1 MIGGSLLRA
10 PVIEGPDPPRSCARQ
25 GETNMWYVG
34 LDWADTH
41 HDVEVQD
48 EAGKRVGVRRFAHS
62 HEGLHELQAFLL
74 SIATSPEN
82 LACIVETNHGL
93 LITFLLEVGIP
104 VYPVNPKTANQLRKA
119 AGAKTDK
126 IDAHLLAKIG
136 RLDLAELR
144 RLEPDS
150 PTVQE
155 LKTLTRDQ
163 DALIQTQTRLVN
175 QLTAC
180 LKEYYPAALHLFAKL
195 QQRSTLLFLQ
205 AYPTPQA
212 AQAAS
217 VEEITATLRTGK
229 HSRSRQVAPK
239 IVEELHRPH
248 LVGSPVIVRAKSR
261 LMLSL
266 VKQLLVVI
274 EEIASYDEAI
284 STLFLTHAD
293 QQMWRSLPR
302 AGKRLAPR
310 RLPEWGD
317 DRSRYADATSIQT
330 LAGTAPVPFQSG
342 NYAKAHKRFAC
353 SKPLRNA
360 LHQFAWQS
368 TRKEAWALAYYQR
381 KRAEGKTH
389 SMAVR
394 ALANVW
400 VRIIYGM
407 WEHKTCYQTATF
419 EAAKLAHAPRQHV
432 A

>member
-1 MIGGSLLRA
+1 
-10 PVIEGPDPPRSCARQ
+10 
-25 GETNMWYVG
+25 MWYVG

-48 EAGKRVGVRRFAHS
+48 EAGKHIGARRFAHS
-62 HEGLHELQAFLL
+62 HAGLNELKAFLL
-74 SIATSPEN
+74 GIAASPEE

-93 LITFLLEVGIP
+93 LIAFLLEAGIP
-104 VYPVNPKTANQLRKA
+104 VYPVNPKTTHRLRKA
-119 AGAKTDK
+119 AGAKTDR
-126 IDAHLLAKIG
+126 IDAHLLAKTG
-136 RLDLAELR
+136 RFDLAELR

-180 LKEYYPAALHLFAKL
+180 LKEYYPAALNLFAKL
-195 QQRSTLLFLQ
+195 QQRSTLVFLQ

-212 AQAAS
+212 ALAAS
-217 VEEITATLRTGK
+217 VEEITATVRTGK
-229 HSRSRQVAPK
+229 HTNPTQVAPK
-239 IVEELHRPH
+239 IFEELHRPQ
-248 LVGSPVIVRAKSR
+248 LVASEVIVRAKSR

-284 STLFLTHAD
+284 RPLFLSHPD
-293 QQMWRSLPR
+293 QELWSSLPR

-310 RLPEWGD
+310 LLAEWGD
-317 DRSRYADATSIQT
+317 DRSRYVDGNSVQT
-330 LAGTAPVPFQSG
+330 LAGTAPVPYESG

-353 SKPLRNA
+353 LKPLRNA

-368 TRKEAWALAYYQR
+368 TQHEAWARDYYQR
-381 KRAEGKTH
+381 KRAQGKTH
-389 SMAVR
+389 SMALR

-400 VRIIYGM
+400 VRIIYAM
-407 WEHKTCYQTATF
+407 WVNKTSYQTAIF
-419 EAAKLAHAPRQHV
+419 EAAQRTHAPRQRI

>member
-1 MIGGSLLRA
+1 
-10 PVIEGPDPPRSCARQ
+10 
-25 GETNMWYVG
+25 
-34 LDWADTH
+34 
-41 HDVEVQD
+41 VEVLD

-62 HEGLHELQAFLL
+62 HDGLHELQAFLL
-74 SIATSPEN
+74 GIAASPEH

-93 LITFLLEVGIP
+93 LITFLLEAGIP

-119 AGAKTDK
+119 AGAKTDQ
-126 IDAHLLAKIG
+126 IDAQLLAKLG

-144 RLEPDS
+144 RLEPAS
-150 PTVQE
+150 TLVQE

-163 DALIQTQTRLVN
+163 DALIQTQTRLMN
-175 QLTAC
+175 RLTAC
-180 LKEYYPAALHLFAKL
+180 LKEYYPAALHLFAKGKP
-195 QQRSTLLFLQ
+195 RSTLVFLQ
-205 AYPTPQA
+205 TYPTPQA

-217 VEEITATLRTGK
+217 LEEITATLRLGK
-229 HSRSRQVAPK
+229 HTNPTKAAPK
-239 IVEELHRPH
+239 LVEELHRPQ
-248 LVGSPVIVRAKSR
+248 LVANPVIVRAKSR

-274 EEIASYDEAI
+274 QEIASYDEAI
-284 STLFLTHAD
+284 RPLFLRHDD
-293 QQMWRSLPR
+293 QELWRSLPR

-317 DRSRYADATSIQT
+317 DRTRYADATSVQT

-353 SKPLRNA
+353 LKPLRNA
-360 LHQFAWQS
+360 LQQFAWQS
-368 TRKEAWALAYYQR
+368 TRQEGWALDYYRR

-400 VRIIYGM
+400 VRIIYRM
-407 WEHKTCYQTATF
+407 WVSHTCYQTATF
-419 EAAKLAHAPRQHV
+419 EAAQLAHAPRQHV

>member
-1 MIGGSLLRA
+1 
-10 PVIEGPDPPRSCARQ
+10 
-25 GETNMWYVG
+25 MWYIG

-41 HDVEVQD
+41 HDVEVLD
-48 EAGKRVGVRRFAHS
+48 EVGRRVGSRRFVHS
-62 HEGLHELQAFLL
+62 HEGLNELKAFLL
-74 SIATSPEN
+74 GIAASPEE

-93 LITFLLEVGIP
+93 LITFLLEAGIP
-104 VYPVNPKTANQLRKA
+104 VYPVNPKSANLLRKA
-119 AGAKTDK
+119 AGAKTDH
-126 IDAHLLAKIG
+126 IDAHLLAKLG
-136 RLDLAELR
+136 RLDLAEMR

-150 PTVQE
+150 PTVAE

-195 QQRSTLLFLQ
+195 QQRSTLVFLQ

-217 VEEITATLRTGK
+217 VEEIIANLHTGK
-229 HSRSRQVAPK
+229 HTNPRRVALK
-239 IVEELHRPH
+239 IVEELHRPQ
-248 LVGSPVIVRAKSR
+248 LVASPVMVRAKSR

-266 VKQLLVVI
+266 VKQLLLVI
-274 EEIASYDEAI
+274 EDIASYDKAI
-284 STLFLTHAD
+284 STLFLTHED
-293 QQMWRSLPR
+293 QEIWRSLPG

-310 RLPEWGD
+310 LLAEWGD
-317 DRSRYADATSIQT
+317 DRTRYANATSGQS

-353 SKPLRNA
+353 LKPLRNA
-360 LHQFAWQS
+360 LYQFAWQS
-368 TRKEAWALAYYQR
+368 TQQEPWALAYYQR
-381 KRAEGKTH
+381 KRAEGKSH

-400 VRIIYGM
+400 VRIIYRM
-407 WEHKTCYQTATF
+407 WMHKTCYQTATF
-419 EAAKLAHAPRQHV
+419 EAAQLAHAPRQRI

>member
-1 MIGGSLLRA
+1 
-10 PVIEGPDPPRSCARQ
+10 
-25 GETNMWYVG
+25 MWYVG

-41 HDVEVQD
+41 DDVEVLD
-48 EAGKRVGVRRFAHS
+48 EAGKRVGARRFAHS
-62 HEGLHELQAFLL
+62 HEGLNELKQFLL
-74 SIATSPEN
+74 SIAASPEN

-93 LITFLLEVGIP
+93 LITFLLEAGIP

-119 AGAKTDK
+119 AGAKTDQ
-126 IDAHLLAKIG
+126 IDAHLLAKLG
-136 RLDLAELR
+136 RLDLADLR

-150 PTVQE
+150 ALVQE

-205 AYPTPQA
+205 TYPTPQA

-217 VEEITATLRTGK
+217 LEEITATLRLGK
-229 HSRSRQVAPK
+229 HTNPTKAAPK
-239 IVEELHRPH
+239 LVEELHRPQ
-248 LVGSPVIVRAKSR
+248 LVANSVIVRAKSR

-274 EEIASYDEAI
+274 EEIASYDKGI
-284 STLFLTHAD
+284 GFLFLCHED
-293 QQMWRSLPR
+293 HEVWSSLPG

-310 RLPEWGD
+310 LLAEWGE
-317 DRSRYADATSIQT
+317 DRSRYADATSVQT
-330 LAGTAPVPFQSG
+330 LAGTAPVPFASG

-353 SKPLRNA
+353 VKPLRNA

-368 TRKEAWALAYYQR
+368 TRQEAWALDYYRR

-389 SMAVR
+389 SMALR

-400 VRIIYGM
+400 VRIIYRMGAY
-407 WEHKTCYQTATF
+407 EIPA
-419 EAAKLAHAPRQHV
+419 
-432 A
+432 

>member
-1 MIGGSLLRA
+1 
-10 PVIEGPDPPRSCARQ
+10 
-25 GETNMWYVG
+25 MWYVG

-41 HDVEVQD
+41 HDVAVLD
-48 EAGKRVGVRRFAHS
+48 EAGKRMGARRFAHS
-62 HEGLHELQAFLL
+62 HAGLHELQAFLL
-74 SIATSPEN
+74 GIAPEVEQ

-93 LITFLLEVGIP
+93 LITFLLEAGIP

-119 AGAKTDK
+119 AGAKTDQ

-136 RLDLAELR
+136 RLELAELR

-150 PTVQE
+150 PIVAE

-195 QQRSTLLFLQ
+195 QQRSTLVFLQ

-217 VEEITATLRTGK
+217 VEAITATLRTGK
-229 HSRSRQVAPK
+229 HTNPRQVAPK
-239 IVEELHRPH
+239 IVEELHRPQ
-248 LVGSPVIVRAKSR
+248 LVASEVVVRAKAR

-274 EEIASYDEAI
+274 AEIASYDKAI
-284 STLFLTHAD
+284 HTLFLTHKD
-293 QQMWRSLPR
+293 HDLWSSLPG

-310 RLPEWGD
+310 LLAEWGE
-317 DRSRYADATSIQT
+317 DRSRYADASSVQT

-342 NYAKAHKRFAC
+342 KYAKAHKRFAC
-353 SKPLRNA
+353 VKPLRNA

-368 TRKEAWALAYYQR
+368 TLQEGWARDYYQR

-400 VRIIYGM
+400 VRIIYRM
-407 WEHKTCYQTATF
+407 WQSKTCYQTATF
-419 EAAKLAHAPRQHV
+419 EAAQLAHAPGQHV

>member
-1 MIGGSLLRA
+1 
-10 PVIEGPDPPRSCARQ
+10 
-25 GETNMWYVG
+25 MWYVG

-41 HDVEVQD
+41 HDVEVLD
-48 EAGKRVGVRRFAHS
+48 EAGKRVGARRFAHS
-62 HEGLHELQAFLL
+62 HKGLNELKAFLL
-74 SIATSPEN
+74 GIAASPEN

-93 LITFLLEVGIP
+93 LITFLLAAGIP

-119 AGAKTDK
+119 AGAKTDQ

-163 DALIQTQTRLVN
+163 DALIQTHTRLVK

-195 QQRSTLLFLQ
+195 QQRSALVFLQ

-212 AQAAS
+212 AQAATL
-217 VEEITATLRTGK
+217 EEITATLRTGK
-229 HSRSRQVAPK
+229 HTNPTRAASKIFDEVHCPQLVAK
-239 IVEELHRPH
+239 E
-248 LVGSPVIVRAKSR
+248 VIVRAKQR

-274 EEIASYDEAI
+274 EDIATYDKEI
-284 STLFLTHAD
+284 STLFLTHKD
-293 QQMWRSLPR
+293 QEIWSSLPR

-310 RLPEWGD
+310 LLAEWGD
-317 DRSRYADATSIQT
+317 DRTRYADATSVQS

-353 SKPLRNA
+353 LKPLRNA
-360 LHQFAWQS
+360 LYQFAWQS
-368 TRKEAWALAYYQR
+368 TRQEAWALDYYRR
-381 KRAEGKTH
+381 KRAEGKSH

-394 ALANVW
+394 ALANIW
-400 VRIIYGM
+400 VRIIYRM
-407 WEHKTCYQTATF
+407 WQNKTCYLAATF
-419 EAAKLAHAPRQHV
+419 EVAKLTHAPQQRV

>member
-1 MIGGSLLRA
+1 
-10 PVIEGPDPPRSCARQ
+10 
-25 GETNMWYVG
+25 MWYVG

-41 HDVEVQD
+41 HDVEVLD
-48 EAGKRVGVRRFAHS
+48 EAGKRVGTRRFAHS
-62 HEGLHELQAFLL
+62 HQGLNELIQFLL
-74 SIATSPEN
+74 SIAAQPEQ

-93 LITFLLEVGIP
+93 LITFLLEAGIP
-104 VYPVNPKTANQLRKA
+104 VYPVNPKTANQLRKS
-119 AGAKTDK
+119 AGAKTDQ

-150 PTVQE
+150 DTVQE

-180 LKEYYPAALHLFAKL
+180 LKDYYPAALNLFAKL
-195 QQRSTLLFLQ
+195 QQRSTLVFLQ
-205 AYPTPQA
+205 TYPTLQA
-212 AQAAS
+212 AQTAS
-217 VEEITATLRTGK
+217 LEEITATLRLGK
-229 HSRSRQVAPK
+229 HTNPTRLAPK
-239 IVEELHRPH
+239 IVEELHRPQ
-248 LVGSPVIVRAKSR
+248 LVANAAMIRAKSR

-266 VKQLLVVI
+266 VKQLLVVL
-274 EEIASYDEAI
+274 EDIASYDEAI
-284 STLFLTHAD
+284 APLFLSHDDAEL
-293 QQMWRSLPR
+293 WSSLPR

-310 RLPEWGD
+310 LLAEWGD
-317 DRSRYADATSIQT
+317 DRARYVDASSVQA

-353 SKPLRNA
+353 LKPLRNA

-368 TRKEAWALAYYQR
+368 TLQEEWAREYYQR

-394 ALANVW
+394 SLANVW
-400 VRIIYGM
+400 VRIIYRM
-407 WEHKTCYQTATF
+407 WVSKTAYQTATF
-419 EAAKLAHAPRQHV
+419 EAAKLTHAPRQRV

>member
-1 MIGGSLLRA
+1 
-10 PVIEGPDPPRSCARQ
+10 
-25 GETNMWYVG
+25 MWYVG

-41 HDVEVQD
+41 HDVDVLD
-48 EAGKRVGVRRFAHS
+48 EAGKRVGARRFPHT
-62 HEGLHELQAFLL
+62 HEGLNELKQFVL
-74 SIATSPEN
+74 SIATQPEN

-93 LITFLLEVGIP
+93 LITFLLEAGIP

-119 AGAKTDK
+119 AGAKTDQ
-126 IDAHLLAKIG
+126 IDAHLLAKMG
-136 RLDLAELR
+136 RLDLGELR

-155 LKTLTRDQ
+155 MKTLTRDQ

-180 LKEYYPAALHLFAKL
+180 LKDYYPAALNLFAKL
-195 QQRSTLLFLQ
+195 QQRSALVFLQ

-212 AQAAS
+212 VQAAS
-217 VEEITATLRTGK
+217 LDEIIATLRTGK
-229 HSRSRQVAPK
+229 HTNPTQVAPK
-239 IVEELHRPH
+239 IFAEVHRPQ
-248 LVGSPVIVRAKSR
+248 LVANQVIVRAKQR

-274 EEIASYDEAI
+274 EDIASYDEAI
-284 STLFLTHAD
+284 SSLFLTHKD
-293 QQMWRSLPR
+293 QEIWSSLPR

-310 RLPEWGD
+310 LLAEWGD
-317 DRSRYADATSIQT
+317 DRSRYADANSVQS

-353 SKPLRNA
+353 LKPLRNA

-368 TRKEAWALAYYQR
+368 TLQEGWARDYYQR

-389 SMAVR
+389 SMAIR
-394 ALANVW
+394 ALANIW
-400 VRIIYGM
+400 VRIIYRM
-407 WEHKTCYQTATF
+407 WVNKTRYQTATF
-419 EAAKLAHAPRQHV
+419 AAAQLAHAPRQH
-432 A
+432 AA